1 MKNAFN
7 NLFLFALLVFVG
19 FSCKK
24 DEATTAAPSGPVDAK
39 GSVIL
44 SGDITANRTLKANEK
59 YVLQGFVYVK
69 EGITL
74 TIEAGTVIFG
84 DKATKGTLIIE
95 RGAKI
100 VADGTAA
107 KPIVFTSYQPAGQRG
122 YGDWGGLIILGKA
135 PVNQPNPSIEGGVG
149 RQYGGTDPND
159 NSGVLRYVRVEY
171 PGIAFQPDNE
181 INGIT
186 MGGVG
191 AGTVM
196 EYVQVTACG
205 DDSFEWF
212 GGTVNAK
219 YLIAHRTWDD
229 DFDTDFGYSGKVQFA
244 VALRDPVIN
253 DASASNGFESDNDAQ
268 GSAGTPK
275 TSPVFANIS
284 VFGPYGRTGVTAFG
298 NDAQWG
304 RAMHIRRNS
313 SKSVF
318 NSLFVG
324 FKEGLRLDGT
334 TTLANGQSG
343 SLDLGGVVL
352 ANMTSNAVTGAN
364 GVASAD
370 VLAWFNT
377 AAKGNRIVATNA
389 ELGLDANFFNL
400 TAPKF
405 VPTSGSLLLSGG
417 VNNAKLSGGLTATT
431 YRGAFGTTD
440 WTAGWANFDPQ
451 NKQY

>member
-1 MKNAFN
+1 MKNVLS
-7 NLFLFALLVFVG
+7 NLLLFAILIFVG

-24 DEATTAAPSGPVDAK
+24 DETPAAPSGPVDTK

-44 SGDITANRTLKANEK
+44 SGDITASRTLKASEK

-69 EGITL
+69 EGVTL
-74 TIEAGTVIFG
+74 TVEAGTVIFG

-95 RGAKI
+95 RGAKLI
-100 VADGTAA
+100 ADGTAA
-107 KPIVFTSYQPAGQRG
+107 KPIVFTSYQPVGQRG

-135 PVNQPNPSIEGGVG
+135 PVNQPSASIEGGVG

-196 EYVQVTACG
+196 EYVQVTSCG

-219 YLIAHRTWDD
+219 YLIAHRGWDD
-229 DFDTDFGYSGKVQFA
+229 DFDTDFGYSGRVQFA
-244 VALRDPVIN
+244 VSLRDAVIN
-253 DASASNGFESDNDAQ
+253 DASTSNGFESDNDGQ
-268 GSAGTPK
+268 GSNASPK
-275 TSPVFANIS
+275 TSPIFANVS

-318 NSLFVG
+318 NSVFVG

-334 TTLANGQSG
+334 TTFANAQAN
-343 SLDLGGVVL
+343 SLEISGVVL
-352 ANMTSNAVTGAN
+352 ANMTVAAVNGAG
-364 GVASAD
+364 GVVAAD
-370 VLAWFNT
+370 ALAWFN
-377 AAKGNRIVATNA
+377 AAGKGNTIVTDVAG
-389 ELGLDANFFNL
+389 LGLNAQFANL
-400 TAPKF
+400 TAPQF
-405 VPTSGSLLLSGG
+405 LPSAGSLLLSGG
-417 VNNAKLSGGLTATT
+417 VTNAKLSGGLTATT

-440 WTAGWANFDPQ
+440 WTSGWANFDPQ